1 MEFHEMLRK
10 MVIEKAS
17 DLFIK
22 VGSPPSLR
30 IDGAVHFL
38 DTDEITQQDALEI
51 FEIIED
57 SKKEGFEAKQ
67 DIDVAYEIPGI
78 GRFRC
83 NILRQKGNLG
93 FVLRHIESN
102 VPSFEEL
109 NLPGVVLTKLAA
121 ASRGLILV
129 TGQAGCGKSTT
140 LASMINYVNEKFNK
154 HVVTIE
160 DPIEFIFKD
169 RKSIVNQREIGVDTP
184 NFITALK
191 MAVRQSPDV
200 ILIGEMRDKETMEAA
215 LSAAETGHLVLST
228 LHTVNALQTV
238 ERIIHFFPPHQQS
251 QVRVALTNLVRN
263 AVEAAGPEGWA
274 GVRVEADGASVSFI
288 VEDSGPGPAPA
299 QREHL
304 FDPFYSGRSAGRGR
318 GLGLPTAWR
327 LARQNGGAVHF
338 AGASAEATRFVL
350 TLPAAPEPPAPG
362 SNGNGHHAER
372 PVRVR
377 PSVAVAE
384 SA

>member
-30 IDGAVHFL
+30 IDGAIHFL

-57 SKKEGFEAKQ
+57 SKKEGFDTKS
-67 DIDVAYEIPGI
+67 DIDVAYELPGI

-93 FVLRHIESN
+93 YVLRHVESN

-109 NLPGVVLTKLAA
+109 NLPGVVLTKLAT
-121 ASRGLILV
+121 ASRGLVLV
-129 TGQAGCGKSTT
+129 TGQAGSGKSTT
-140 LASMINYVNEKFNK
+140 LAAMINYVNEKFNK
-154 HVVTIE
+154 HVITIE

-169 RKSIVNQREIGVDTP
+169 RKSIVNQREIGTDTP
-184 NFITALK
+184 NFLQALK

-215 LSAAETGHLVLST
+215 IAAAETGHLVFST
-228 LHTVNALQTV
+228 LHTVNAVQTV
-238 ERIIHFFPPHQQS
+238 ERIINFFPPHQHDLIRLQLSLVLVGVIS
-251 QVRVALTNLVRN
+251 QRLLPRKSEGGRVP
-263 AVEAAGPEGWA
+263 AVELMIEAPTVKDLLRKGLTQELYGCVKEGQYFGCQTFNQSLKQLYQEDLISLECAIAASDFPEELKLDLKGIYK
-274 GVRVEADGASVSFI
+274 G
-288 VEDSGPGPAPA
+288 
-299 QREHL
+299 
-304 FDPFYSGRSAGRGR
+304 
-318 GLGLPTAWR
+318 
-327 LARQNGGAVHF
+327 
-338 AGASAEATRFVL
+338 AGAADFNFS
-350 TLPAAPEPPAPG
+350 
-362 SNGNGHHAER
+362 SY
-372 PVRVR
+372 
-377 PSVAVAE
+377 
-384 SA
+384 